1 MPSISSGMMI
11 LFSRS
16 AACLLALL
24 CGLCTAGDLRAAEPL
39 AFEDAARKTLASHPD
54 TRRFVL
60 ELDAARARI
69 DAASLRPPT
78 EFAADLDDFA
88 GTGDTRGIH
97 DAQLT
102 LSLTS
107 VFERGGKRSA
117 RIEAAERSFDLLTV
131 EQRIT
136 ALDLLAETGRRF
148 VAVAVSQERIQLA
161 EDARAQADTTL
172 ALIRPRVE
180 AARSPRTE
188 LLWAEIE
195 RSRADVEVDTAK
207 HDLAAAQ
214 AALAAQWGSP
224 EERPTVILATYDL
237 PEPAAW
243 PQLRSRLETLP
254 DLERFANER
263 RLRQAQV
270 ALARAQ
276 AVPDWQWRIGVRRL
290 QQTNEFTKDEA
301 LVAGIV
307 IPLGQARRAAPGV
320 RESEAELASV
330 NSTTQSRRLDLDRL
344 LIGELEQLRSA
355 RARLR
360 AIVDI
365 QLPRAR
371 EARDLTA
378 HGYRIGRF
386 PYRELALAQQQV
398 LELQLARL
406 EAASQFHLTRIEVER
421 LTGAQLDLLKE

>member
-1 MPSISSGMMI
+1 MS
-11 LFSRS
+11 FRS
-16 AACLLALL
+16 AACLVAFL
-24 CGLCTAGDLRAAEPL
+24 CGVGVACRVVAAEPL
-39 AFEDAARKTLASHPD
+39 AFEEAARKTLATNPD
-54 TRRFVL
+54 TQRFAL
-60 ELDAARARI
+60 ELEASRARLDAAG
-69 DAASLRPPT
+69 LRPPT
-78 EFAADLDDFA
+78 EIAADLDNFA

-97 DAQLT
+97 SAELT
-102 LSLTS
+102 LSLNS

-117 RIEAAERSFDLLTV
+117 RIAAAERSLDLLTL

-136 ALDLLAETGRRF
+136 ALDLVAETGRRF
-148 VAVAVSQERIQLA
+148 VAVAVSQERIGLA
-161 EDARAQADTTL
+161 QATRAQADTTL

-188 LLWAEIE
+188 LLYAEIE
-195 RSRADVEVDTAK
+195 RSRADVEVDTAE
-207 HDLAAAQ
+207 HALAAAQ

-224 EERPTVILATYDL
+224 EERPNVSLATYDL

-243 PQLRSRLETLP
+243 AQLRSRLDALP
-254 DLERFANER
+254 DLERFASEQ

-290 QQTNEFTKDEA
+290 QETNELTRDQA

-320 RESEAELASV
+320 RESEAELAEVGS
-330 NSTTQSRRLDLDRL
+330 STQSRRLNLDRL
-344 LIGELEQLRSA
+344 LIGEFEQLQTA

-360 AIVDI
+360 AITDV

-371 EARDLTA
+371 EARDLTE

-398 LELQLARL
+398 LELELARL